1 MDFKEMLT
9 FVKDKRVKDALQIV
23 IEELQSK
30 DTQIDMLQNKLD
42 NFNMQDEL
50 IEKDKI
56 ISQLMNRECFD
67 ITEDEQKAIDEWVE
81 KHTQEKHNGNTYSG
95 AIGGRYT
102 YEFTPTS
109 IGTIGI
115 IKCSCGDEFIFK
127 NL

>member
-1 MDFKEMLT
+1 MLT
-9 FVKDKRVKDALQIV
+9 FVKNKRVKDALQIV

-30 DTQIDMLQNKLD
+30 DTQIDILQNKLD

-56 ISQLMNRECFD
+56 ISQLMNRKCFD
-67 ITEDEQKAIDEWVE
+67 ITENEQKAIDEWVE
-81 KHTQEKHNGNTYSG
+81 KHTQEKHNGSHYSG

-109 IGTIGI
+109 IGTVGV
-115 IKCSCGDEFIFK
+115 IKCSCGDEFTFK
-127 NL
+127 ELE